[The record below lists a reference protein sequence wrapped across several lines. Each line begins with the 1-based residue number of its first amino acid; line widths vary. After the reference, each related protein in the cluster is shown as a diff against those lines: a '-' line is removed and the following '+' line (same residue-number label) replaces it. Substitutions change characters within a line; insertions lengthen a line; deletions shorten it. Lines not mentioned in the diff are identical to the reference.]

1 VKKQVS
7 LSNIFY
13 YIYLKYIT
21 METVEGQII
30 EEKDIIYD
38 TPEQPKKEC
47 KSCKRKTLSKSHWL
61 MVITSVYLLFASVYG
76 TIKLIKE
83 LINLF

>member
-21 METVEGQII
+21 MEQLEGQII

-38 TPEQPKKEC
+38 ITEQPKKEC
-47 KSCKRKTLSKSHWL
+47 KTCKRKSLSKSHWV
-61 MVITSVYLLFASVYG
+61 MVIISTYVLFSSIYG
-76 TIKLIKE
+76 TIKLVKE

>member
-1 VKKQVS
+1 
-7 LSNIFY
+7 
-13 YIYLKYIT
+13 
-21 METVEGQII
+21 MEPFEGQII
-30 EEKDIIYD
+30 EEKDIVYS

-47 KSCKRKTLSKSHWL
+47 KSCKRKTLSKTHWI
-61 MVITSVYLLFASVYG
+61 MVISSIYLLFASIYG

>member
-1 VKKQVS
+1 
-7 LSNIFY
+7 
-13 YIYLKYIT
+13 

-30 EEKDIIYD
+30 EEKDIIYE

-47 KSCKRKTLSKSHWL
+47 KTCKRKSLSKSHWI
-61 MVITSVYLLFASVYG
+61 MVIISAYVLFSSIYG
-76 TIKLIKE
+76 TIKLVKE

>member
-1 VKKQVS
+1 
-7 LSNIFY
+7 
-13 YIYLKYIT
+13 

-47 KSCKRKTLSKSHWL
+47 KTCKRKSLSKSHWL
-61 MVITSVYLLFASVYG
+61 MVLTSVYLLFASIYG
-76 TIKLIKE
+76 TVKLIKE

>member
-7 LSNIFY
+7 FSNIFY

-21 METVEGQII
+21 MEQLEGQII

-47 KSCKRKTLSKSHWL
+47 KTCKRKSLSKSHWV
-61 MVITSVYLLFASVYG
+61 MVIISTYVLFSSIYG
-76 TIKLIKE
+76 TIKLLKE

>member
-1 VKKQVS
+1 
-7 LSNIFY
+7 
-13 YIYLKYIT
+13 
-21 METVEGQII
+21 MEQFEGQII

-47 KSCKRKTLSKSHWL
+47 KACKRKSFSKSQWF
-61 MVITSVYLLFASVYG
+61 MVISSSYILFASIYG

>member
-1 VKKQVS
+1 M
-7 LSNIFY
+7 LFAR
-13 YIYLKYIT
+13 
-21 METVEGQII
+21 MRAREGQII
-30 EEKDIIYD
+30 EEKDIIYA

-61 MVITSVYLLFASVYG
+61 MVITSVYLLFASIYG
-76 TIKLIKE
+76 TVKLIKE

>member
-1 VKKQVS
+1 
-7 LSNIFY
+7 
-13 YIYLKYIT
+13 
-21 METVEGQII
+21 MEQLEGQII

-47 KSCKRKTLSKSHWL
+47 KTCKRKSLSKSHWII
-61 MVITSVYLLFASVYG
+61 VISSFYLLFASVYG

-83 LINLF
+83 LISLF

>member
-1 VKKQVS
+1 
-7 LSNIFY
+7 
-13 YIYLKYIT
+13 
-21 METVEGQII
+21 MEQVEGQII

-47 KSCKRKTLSKSHWL
+47 KSCKRKTLSKTHWF
-61 MVITSVYLLFASVYG
+61 MVISSVYLLFASIYG

-83 LINLF
+83 IINLF

>member
-1 VKKQVS
+1 
-7 LSNIFY
+7 
-13 YIYLKYIT
+13 

-38 TPEQPKKEC
+38 THEQPKKEC
-47 KSCKRKTLSKSHWL
+47 KTCKRKSLSKSHWVV
-61 MVITSVYLLFASVYG
+61 MIISSYVLFSSIYG
-76 TIKLIKE
+76 TIKLVKE

>member
-1 VKKQVS
+1 
-7 LSNIFY
+7 
-13 YIYLKYIT
+13 

-47 KSCKRKTLSKSHWL
+47 KTCKSKKLSKAHWF
-61 MVITSVYLLFASVYG
+61 MVISSLYLLFASIYG

>member
-1 VKKQVS
+1 
-7 LSNIFY
+7 
-13 YIYLKYIT
+13 

-47 KSCKRKTLSKSHWL
+47 KTCKRKTLSKTHWF
-61 MVITSVYLLFASVYG
+61 MVVSSVYLLFASIYG

>member
-1 VKKQVS
+1 
-7 LSNIFY
+7 
-13 YIYLKYIT
+13 

-47 KSCKRKTLSKSHWL
+47 KTCKRKTLSKTHWF
-61 MVITSVYLLFASVYG
+61 MVVSSFYLLFASVYG